1 MTATVAA
8 PTRPALRYHGG
19 KWKLAP
25 WIIEN
30 MPAHHIYVEA
40 FGGAASV
47 LLRKPRSYGEVYNDL
62 DDEVVTVFR
71 ALRDPALAV
80 ELMRRLAL
88 TPFART
94 EFRDAYATPIDEL
107 DRAYKMIVRSFMG
120 FGSASMTRKHFT
132 GFRSNSNRAGTTPAQ
147 DWANWPRG
155 VELLV
160 ERLRGVV
167 IESRDAVLVM
177 TQHDGIETFHYVD
190 PPYPQSTRSSLKL
203 RNGNRGHYYRHDM
216 TDDEHR
222 ILAAGLRELA
232 GMVMISGYRCQLYDD
247 ELYPD
252 WISIERPHMADGA
265 RPRLEV
271 LWMNDACA
279 EAVHRDRRQHGLEFE
294 VTT

>member
-1 MTATVAA
+1 VTG

-25 WIIEN
+25 WVIEH

-62 DDEVVTVFR
+62 DDEVVNVFR

-80 ELMRRLAL
+80 ELARRLAL

-94 EFRDAYATPIDEL
+94 EFKAAYTDPTDDL

-120 FGSASMTRKHFT
+120 FGSASMTRKHYT

-147 DWANWPRG
+147 DWGNWPRG
-155 VELLV
+155 IELLV

-167 IESRDAVLVM
+167 IENREAMLVM
-177 TQHDGIETFHYVD
+177 TQHDTAETLHYVD
-190 PPYPQSTRSSLKL
+190 PPYPQSTRSSLNN

-222 ILAAGLRELA
+222 ALAAGLRELA
-232 GMVMISGYRCQLYDD
+232 GMVMVSGYRCPLYDD

-252 WISIERPHMADGA
+252 WVSIERRHMADGA
-265 RPRLEV
+265 RPRIEV
-271 LWMNDACA
+271 LWMNDGCA
-279 EAVHRDRRQHGLEFE
+279 DAAIRDRAQQHLALAP
-294 VTT
+294 